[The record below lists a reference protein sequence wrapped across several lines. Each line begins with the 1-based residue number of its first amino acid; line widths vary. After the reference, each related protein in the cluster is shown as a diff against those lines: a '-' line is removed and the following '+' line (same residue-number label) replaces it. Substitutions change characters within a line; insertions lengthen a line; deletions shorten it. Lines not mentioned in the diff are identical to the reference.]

1 MSSSGTYAQRAAAP
15 SPHQPLAIGFCF
27 ASWVAQSRS
36 LSIGRRVNTRHSL
49 GLECEAINGG

>member
-1 MSSSGTYAQRAAAP
+1 MLWNDLGIPGEQLRR
-15 SPHQPLAIGFCF
+15 FCF